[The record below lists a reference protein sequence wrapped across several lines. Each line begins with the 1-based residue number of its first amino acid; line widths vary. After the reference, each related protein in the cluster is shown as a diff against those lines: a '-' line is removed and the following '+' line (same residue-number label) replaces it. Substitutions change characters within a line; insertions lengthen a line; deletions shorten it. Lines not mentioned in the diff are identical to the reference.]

1 MLPGPLLPATLS
13 PPYRFIAFDV
23 ETANRNAHSI
33 CQMGFACV
41 DDWGQIENFSLL
53 VNPAEAFSAFNT
65 QLHGIDA
72 AMVRHAPLFPEVI
85 AALAPLMAQ
94 QPVVQHSRFDERAL
108 AAACGWH
115 GLDVPALHWVDSVTI
130 ARRAWPEFKGN
141 GGHGLGHLKQA
152 LSLQFHHH
160 DAGEDARAA
169 AQVVLHAEIK
179 TGRSFVEILARQAAK
194 VPRVANPH
202 YEPFE

>member
-1 MLPGPLLPATLS
+1 MIPILLR

-33 CQMGFACV
+33 CQVGLACV
-41 DDWGQIENFSLL
+41 DDWGKIDTFSLL
-53 VNPAEAFSAFNT
+53 VDPDEAFSGFNT
-65 QLHGIDA
+65 ELHGIDA
-72 AMVRHAPLFPEVI
+72 DAVRGHPKFPAVF
-85 AALAPLMAQ
+85 AAIAPLMAQ
-94 QPVVQHSRFDERAL
+94 QPIVQHSSFDQRAV

-115 GLDVPALHWVDSVTI
+115 GLDVPPLHWVDSVTI

-141 GGHGLGHLKQA
+141 GGHGLGHLKRA
-152 LSLQFHHH
+152 LCLQFQHH

-169 AQVVLHAEIK
+169 AQVVLCAEEK
-179 TGRSFVEILARQAAK
+179 TGRSFVEILAKEAAK
-194 VPRVANPH
+194 TSPVWHSATAH

>member
-1 MLPGPLLPATLS
+1 MIPDHLT

-23 ETANRNAHSI
+23 ETANSHAHSI
-33 CQMGFACV
+33 CQVGLACV
-41 DDWGQIENFSLL
+41 DDWGQIDTFSLL
-53 VNPAEAFSAFNT
+53 VDPAEPFSDFNS

-72 AMVRHAPLFPEVI
+72 AAVRGAPQFPQVI
-85 AALAPLMAQ
+85 AALAPLMAL
-94 QPVVQHSRFDERAL
+94 QPIVQHSSFDQRAV

-115 GLDVPALHWVDSVTI
+115 GLDVPGLHWVDSVTI

-152 LSLQFHHH
+152 LNLDFQHH

-169 AQVVLHAEIK
+169 AQVVLCAELK
-179 TGRSFVEILARQAAK
+179 TGRSFVEILAKQGAKSQQNGRAAA
-194 VPRVANPH
+194 VY

>member
-1 MLPGPLLPATLS
+1 MIPTTLT

-33 CQMGFACV
+33 CQVGLACV
-41 DDWGQIENFSLL
+41 DDWGQITTFSLL
-53 VNPAEAFSAFNT
+53 VDPAEPFSEFNT
-65 QLHGIDA
+65 QLHGIGADA
-72 AMVRHAPLFPEVI
+72 CRHAPTFPSVI
-85 AALAPLMAQ
+85 AAIAPLMVQ
-94 QPVVQHSRFDERAL
+94 QPIVQHSSFDSRAV

-115 GLDVPALHWVDSVTI
+115 GLDVPHLHWVDSITI

-152 LSLQFHHH
+152 LSLDFQHH

-169 AQVVLHAEIK
+169 AQVVLAAEVK
-179 TGRSFVEILARQAAK
+179 TGRSFVEILARQAA
-194 VPRVANPH
+194 PRPQNQPTSAAY

>member
-1 MLPGPLLPATLS
+1 MIPGHLT

-33 CQMGFACV
+33 CQVGLACV
-41 DDWGQIENFSLL
+41 DDWGQIDIFSLL
-53 VNPAEAFSAFNT
+53 VDPAEPFSDFNT

-72 AMVRHAPLFPEVI
+72 ATVRHAPQFPQLI

-94 QPVVQHSRFDERAL
+94 QPIVQHSRFDQRAVE
-108 AAACGWH
+108 AACGWH
-115 GLDVPALHWVDSVTI
+115 GLDVPPLHWVDSVTI

-141 GGHGLGHLKQA
+141 GGHGLGHLKKA
-152 LSLQFHHH
+152 LSLQFQHH

-169 AQVVLHAEIK
+169 AQVVLCAEAK
-179 TGRSFVEILARQAAK
+179 TGRSFVEILAKQGAKSPQSWRPTAAY
-194 VPRVANPH
+194 

>member
-1 MLPGPLLPATLS
+1 MLPDHLK

-33 CQMGFACV
+33 CQVGLACV
-41 DDWGQIENFSLL
+41 DDWGQITSFSLL
-53 VNPAEAFSAFNT
+53 VDPAEAFADFNT
-65 QLHGIDA
+65 ELHGISA
-72 AMVRHAPLFPEVI
+72 ATCQNAPLFPAII
-85 AALAPLMAQ
+85 AALAPLMVQ
-94 QPVVQHSRFDERAL
+94 QPIVQHSGFDARAV

-130 ARRAWPEFKGN
+130 ARRAWPEFRGN

-152 LSLQFHHH
+152 LKLEFQHH

-169 AQVVLHAEIK
+169 AEVVLAAEAK
-179 TGRSFVEILARQAAK
+179 TGRSFVEILARQAQKPNRSA
-194 VPRVANPH
+194 A
-202 YEPFE
+202 YCEAFE

>member
-1 MLPGPLLPATLS
+1 MIPDDLR

-33 CQMGFACV
+33 CQVGLACV
-41 DDWGQIENFSLL
+41 DDWGQIDTFSLL
-53 VNPAEAFSAFNT
+53 VDPAEPFSDFNT

-72 AMVRHAPLFPEVI
+72 KACRDAPQFPEVI
-85 AALAPLMAQ
+85 AALAPLMAR
-94 QPVVQHSRFDERAL
+94 QPIVQHSSFDQRAV

-115 GLDVPALHWVDSVTI
+115 GLEVPDLHWVDSVTI

-152 LSLQFHHH
+152 LSLQFQHH

-169 AQVVLHAEIK
+169 AQVVLCAEEK
-179 TGRSFVEILARQAAK
+179 TGHSFVEILAKQGAK
-194 VPRVANPH
+194 PPREWHSATAY

>member
-1 MLPGPLLPATLS
+1 MIPIPLR

-33 CQMGFACV
+33 CQVGLACC
-41 DDWGQIENFSLL
+41 DDWGQIDTFSLL
-53 VNPAEAFSAFNT
+53 VNPAEAFSDFNS

-72 AMVRHAPLFPEVI
+72 NTVRNAPQFPAVI
-85 AALAPLMAQ
+85 AAIAPLMAQ
-94 QPVVQHSRFDERAL
+94 QPVVQHSGFDARAV

-115 GLDVPALHWVDSVTI
+115 GLDVPNLHWVDSVTI
-130 ARRAWPEFKGN
+130 ARRAWPEFKGR
-141 GGHGLGHLKQA
+141 GGHGLGHLKKA
-152 LSLQFHHH
+152 LSLDFHHH

-169 AQVVLHAEIK
+169 AQVVLCAEIK
-179 TGRSFVEILARQAAK
+179 TGRNFVEILARQAA
-194 VPRVANPH
+194 RTTRSTAAG

>member
-1 MLPGPLLPATLS
+1 MIPIPLR

-33 CQMGFACV
+33 CQVGLACV
-41 DDWGQIENFSLL
+41 DDWGQIDTFSLL
-53 VNPAEAFSAFNT
+53 VNPAEAFSDFNS

-72 AMVRHAPLFPEVI
+72 DTVQNAPQFPAVI
-85 AALAPLMAQ
+85 AAIAPLMAQ
-94 QPVVQHSRFDERAL
+94 QPVVQHSGFDARAV

-115 GLDVPALHWVDSVTI
+115 GLDVPDLHWVDSVTI
-130 ARRAWPEFKGN
+130 ARRAWPEFKGR
-141 GGHGLGHLKQA
+141 GGHGLGHLKKA
-152 LSLQFHHH
+152 LSLDFHHH

-169 AQVVLHAEIK
+169 AQVVLCAEAK
-179 TGRSFVEILARQAAK
+179 TGRSFVEILARQAA
-194 VPRVANPH
+194 RTTRAATAG

>member
-1 MLPGPLLPATLS
+1 MIPSHLK

-33 CQMGFACV
+33 CQVGLACV
-41 DDWGQIENFSLL
+41 DDWGQIDTFSLL
-53 VNPAEAFSAFNT
+53 VDPDEPFSAFNT
-65 QLHGIDA
+65 DLHGIDA
-72 AMVRHAPLFPEVI
+72 AAVSGHPQFPAVI
-85 AALAPLMAQ
+85 AAIAPLMAQ
-94 QPVVQHSRFDERAL
+94 QPIVQHSSFDQRAV

-115 GLDVPALHWVDSVTI
+115 GLDVPALQWVDSVTI

-141 GGHGLGHLKQA
+141 GGHGLGHLKTA
-152 LSLQFHHH
+152 LSLEFQHH

-169 AQVVLHAEIK
+169 AQVVLCAEAK
-179 TGRSFVEILARQAAK
+179 TGRSFVEILAKQGAK
-194 VPRVANPH
+194 SPRVLHSAAAY

>member
-1 MLPGPLLPATLS
+1 MIPIPLK

-33 CQMGFACV
+33 CQVGLACV
-41 DDWGQIENFSLL
+41 DDWGQIDTFSLL
-53 VNPAEAFSAFNT
+53 VDPDEAFSGFNT
-65 QLHGIDA
+65 ELHGIDA
-72 AMVRHAPLFPEVI
+72 AAVRGKPQFPAVI
-85 AALAPLMAQ
+85 AAIAPLMAQ
-94 QPVVQHSRFDERAL
+94 QPIVQHSSFDQRAV

-115 GLDVPALHWVDSVTI
+115 GLEVPDLHWVDSVTI

-141 GGHGLGHLKQA
+141 GGHGLGHLKRA
-152 LSLQFHHH
+152 LSLQFQHH

-169 AQVVLHAEIK
+169 AQVVLCAEAK
-179 TGRSFVEILARQAAK
+179 TGRSFVEILAKQGAQSAQQRRSAT
-194 VPRVANPH
+194 VY

>member
-1 MLPGPLLPATLS
+1 MIPNHLR

-41 DDWGQIENFSLL
+41 DDWGQIDNFSLL
-53 VNPAEAFSAFNT
+53 VDPDEAFSAFNT

-72 AMVRHAPLFPEVI
+72 AMVRGAPQFPAVI

-94 QPVVQHSRFDERAL
+94 QPIVQHSGFDARAV

-115 GLDVPALHWVDSVTI
+115 GLEVPSLHWVDSVTI

-152 LSLQFHHH
+152 LSLEFQHH

-169 AQVVLHAEIK
+169 AQVVLCAEIK
-179 TGRSFVEILARQAAK
+179 TGRSFVEILAKQAAK
-194 VPRVANPH
+194 TPRTASTTTAY

>member
-1 MLPGPLLPATLS
+1 MIPGHLR

-23 ETANRNAHSI
+23 ETANRHAHSI
-33 CQMGFACV
+33 CQVGLACV
-41 DDWGQIENFSLL
+41 DDWGQIDSFSLL
-53 VNPAEAFSAFNT
+53 VDPAEPFAAFNT

-72 AMVRHAPLFPEVI
+72 TSGARAPLFPEVI

-94 QPVVQHSRFDERAL
+94 QPIVQHSRFDQRAV

-141 GGHGLGHLKQA
+141 GGHGLGPSENRRCRCSFSTTTPEKM
-152 LSLQFHHH
+152 
-160 DAGEDARAA
+160 RAPQHRWCYVPRA
-169 AQVVLHAEIK
+169 K
-179 TGRSFVEILARQAAK
+179 TGRSFVEILAKQGG
-194 VPRVANPH
+194 
-202 YEPFE
+202 

>member
-1 MLPGPLLPATLS
+1 MIPGDLR

-33 CQMGFACV
+33 CQVGLACV
-41 DDWGQIENFSLL
+41 DDWGQIATFSLL
-53 VNPAEAFSAFNT
+53 VDPDEPFAAFNT

-72 AMVRHAPLFPEVI
+72 ARVRRQPRFPEII

-94 QPVVQHSRFDERAL
+94 QPIVQHSRFDQRAVE
-108 AAACGWH
+108 AACGWH
-115 GLDVPALHWVDSVTI
+115 GLDVPDLYWVDSVTI

-152 LSLQFHHH
+152 LSLQFQHH

-169 AQVVLHAEIK
+169 AQVVLCAEAK
-179 TGRSFVEILARQAAK
+179 TGRSFVEILAKQGTKSPRDGQPVAAY
-194 VPRVANPH
+194 